1 MKLIRDTWL
10 LFARSMKATLRNPAF
25 VILGLFQPV
34 CYMLLFAPL
43 LNNLAVAPGFPGG
56 GALKVFTPG
65 LLILLAMYGAA
76 FVGFDLIGELRYGVV
91 ERLRVTP
98 VSRLALLLGRAL
110 RDVVNLLVQSLL
122 LLIVAWLLGLRA
134 SVAGV
139 ALMFVM
145 IVLIGLLMSSFS
157 YAIALA
163 FKDENAL
170 SAMLNFIMQP
180 LLLLSGIL
188 LPLSLAPLII
198 RDIARANPFSYAVDS
213 SRSLFNGSLG
223 DGAVLLGFAVMA
235 ILALLALYWAARSFR
250 SALA

>member
-1 MKLIRDTWL
+1 MKVIRDTWL
-10 LFARSMKATLRNPAF
+10 LFARSMKATLRNPAW
-25 VILGLFQPV
+25 VILGLFQPI

-43 LNNLAVAPGFPGG
+43 LNNLVNAPGFPRG

-65 LLILLAMYGAA
+65 LLILLAMFGAA
-76 FVGFDLIGELRYGVV
+76 FVGFDLLSELRYGVI

-110 RDVVNLLVQSLL
+110 RDVMTLIVQSLL
-122 LLIVAWLLGLRA
+122 LLIMAWLMGLRA
-134 SVAGV
+134 SLGGV

-170 SAMLNFIMQP
+170 SATLNFIILP

-188 LPLSLAPLII
+188 LPLSLAPSII
-198 RDIARANPFSYAVDS
+198 RDIARANPFSYAVDA
-213 SRSLFNGSLG
+213 SRALFNGNPG
-223 DGAVLLGFAVMA
+223 AGAVPVGFIVMA
-235 ILALLALYWAARSFR
+235 VLALLTLFWAVRSFR
-250 SALA
+250 RALA

>member
-1 MKLIRDTWL
+1 MKVIRDTWL

-43 LNNLAVAPGFPGG
+43 LNNLVNAPGFPSG

-65 LLILLAMYGAA
+65 LLILLAMFGAA
-76 FVGFDLIGELRYGVV
+76 FVGFDLLGELRYGVV

-110 RDVVNLLVQSLL
+110 RDVVNLIVQSLL
-122 LLIVAWLLGLRA
+122 LLVVAWLMGLRA

-157 YAIALA
+157 YAVALA

-198 RDIARANPFSYAVDS
+198 RDIAHANPFSYAVAT
-213 SRSLFNGSLG
+213 SRALFNGNLS
-223 DGAVLLGFAVMA
+223 DGVVVVGFAVIA
-235 ILALLALYWAARSFR
+235 TLALLTLYWAARSFR
-250 SALA
+250 SALS